1 MKLIELMSTNP
12 AKIYGLEGGEIA
24 VGKLADLAI
33 IDLESE
39 YKIEKFKSKSSN
51 SPFAGK
57 NLRGE
62 VLYTISEGKL
72 VYKK

>member
-1 MKLIELMSTNP
+1 MDLK
-12 AKIYGLEGGEIA
+12 AEIA

-33 IDLESE
+33 IDLDSE

-51 SPFAGK
+51 SPFADK
-57 NLRGE
+57 TLRGE